1 MRCLRRW
8 MPIALLVALVVA
20 PQAADAQ
27 RRPGD
32 PPNRAR
38 LEQRMRA
45 QMARMMQARLGL
57 DEVEA
62 AELSEI
68 VGAFDAQRRDLFGR
82 EQATR
87 RRVDALVDSGADDQ
101 DALELL
107 RLQADLRMEEAQLL
121 RAEQEALLEVL
132 TARQVLELQE
142 FREDLGRRIRA
153 LRGGGRSGSQ
163 GPRGPGPRSDRQS
176 GGRGPLGFRPAA

>member
-1 MRCLRRW
+1 MRQW
-8 MPIALLVALVVA
+8 MPIALLVALVSS

-27 RRPGD
+27 RRRGGD
-32 PPNRAR
+32 APDRAQ

-57 DEVEA
+57 DEAEA
-62 AELSEI
+62 AALSEI
-68 VGAFDAQRRDLFGR
+68 VGTFDAQRRALFGR

-87 RRVDALVDSGADDQ
+87 RRVDALVESGTDVQ
-101 DALELL
+101 DAPELL

-121 RAEQEALLEVL
+121 RAEQEALLGVL

-142 FREDLGRRIRA
+142 LREALGRRIRA
-153 LRGGGRSGSQ
+153 LRGGGRNGGQDS
-163 GPRGPGPRSDRQS
+163 RGPGPRSDRQ
-176 GGRGPLGFRPAA
+176 GGRGLLGYSPPA